1 MTGIVLACGAVL
13 AVAVLG
19 YWSWVV
25 GVGETE
31 ALQRRIVL
39 DDREIAAENR
49 LNRWDLRVRRS
60 RVGAPLSHRLVR
72 SGVPWRMIDLVV
84 AVTVATALVYLV
96 SVKYVSWWFALLLSS
111 TVVLG
116 VRFYLRRLEVRRSE
130 RFAAQLPEVARLLS
144 NATSAGL
151 ALRSAVAMA
160 SADLPEPAGGELRR
174 LVEELDVGTSMN
186 DALANLQDR
195 LPSRELSLLTRT
207 LIIQARAGGAV
218 VTALRGMSETLE
230 ARKDLRREIRT
241 MLAGATY
248 TGWVVLF
255 LGVGGLV
262 MLNSLQPGT
271 LNRLT
276 SSLVGQIGLVVCVVV
291 YAAGFLM
298 IRKTTKIDV

>member
-1 MTGIVLACGAVL
+1 VSGILAALAGVLL
-13 AVAVLG
+13 LAVLG
-19 YWSWVV
+19 YGSWLI

-31 ALQRRIVL
+31 ALQRRTQL
-39 DDREIAAENR
+39 DGLDVVPENR
-49 LNRWDLRVRRS
+49 LDRWDRRVRRTRWGA
-60 RVGAPLSHRLVR
+60 RVHRRLIRAGVGWRVIDAVVVLS
-72 SGVPWRMIDLVV
+72 V
-84 AVTVATALVYLV
+84 AVAAVYLV
-96 SVKYVSWWFALLLSS
+96 AERYVSWWFAVLLASG
-111 TVVLG
+111 VVFAAR
-116 VRFYLRRLEVRRSE
+116 VYLQRQETRRSE

-151 ALRSAVAMA
+151 ALVSAIRMA
-160 SADLPEPAGGELRR
+160 SGDLGEPAAGELRR
-174 LVEELDVGTSMN
+174 LSEELDVGTPMN
-186 DALANLQDR
+186 EALANLHER

-271 LNRLT
+271 LDRLT
-276 SSLVGQIGLVVCVVV
+276 SSVLGQIGLVTCVVI
-291 YAAGFLM
+291 YAVGFLA
-298 IRKTTKIDV
+298 IRKTTKIEV